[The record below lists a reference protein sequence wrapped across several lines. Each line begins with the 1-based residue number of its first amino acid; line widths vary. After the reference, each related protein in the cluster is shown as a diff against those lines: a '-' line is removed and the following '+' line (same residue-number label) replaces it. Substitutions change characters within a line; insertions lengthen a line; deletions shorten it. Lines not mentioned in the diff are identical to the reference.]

1 MAEPKKKSS
10 SAAPKPAP
18 ARRWYSRIRIETIC
32 GLAALLI
39 IIMIFG
45 YLWIKNS
52 DCDIAQAVK
61 DALAINQIL
70 FEGTYMVDEA
80 EIRDAAGI
88 TAETTAWNFDQKAAK
103 QRIEKIPYIK
113 HCEVHIRYPWQILI
127 RVTERKAFACVLM
140 HNRLFEIDR
149 EGYILRELS
158 GFALHT
164 GPMITNLPLLN
175 VGVPG
180 TQIESP
186 ELMTALSL
194 WDAFVRLP
202 LSDSLTLSELSAEST
217 TLLRMFFEEIPYE
230 IRWGRSDFEKQA
242 TRLSILWED
251 RHGELPCEC
260 YLDLRFDADLVCR

>member
-1 MAEPKKKSS
+1 MAGSKKRPV

-18 ARRWYSRIRIETIC
+18 ARRWYRFRAETIF
-32 GLAALLI
+32 GVAALLAV
-39 IIMIFG
+39 IMIFG
-45 YLWIKNS
+45 FIWLKSAGY
-52 DCDIAQAVK
+52 DIAKAIQ
-61 DALAINQIL
+61 DTLAINQIL
-70 FEGTYMVDEA
+70 FEGAYMVDEV

-88 TAETTAWNFDQKAAK
+88 TTETTACNFDDKAAE

-164 GPMITNLPLLN
+164 GPLITNLPVLN

-194 WDAFVRLP
+194 WDAFARLP

-217 TLLRMFFEEIPYE
+217 TLLRMFFEELPYE

-251 RHGELPCEC
+251 RHGDLPCEC